1 MITESCD
8 KYIKKAKIGLVV
20 LFINILFVLIA
31 KSGYFSIEIVE
42 TLTSF
47 ILFILLVSFIAIVIL
62 INPYMV
68 CLSKYKIH

>member
-20 LFINILFVLIA
+20 LFINILFVLIV
-31 KSGYFSIEIVE
+31 KSGYLSIEIVE

-47 ILFILLVSFIAIVIL
+47 ILFILLVSFIAIVML

-68 CLSKYKIH
+68 CLSKYKIR